1 MDAKQKHDAKQ
12 LRRKQNRELRKQG
25 LEVLVGNAASMIACR
40 LTTGPQI
47 GALKKRAEQDM
58 RVRCVLS
65 DRARNGA
72 DAAERAAAAKARR
85 KLNNQWFD
93 RGSSSIRGYWDAS
106 QKAGPCTQLTGV

>member
-65 DRARNGA
+65 DRARNGT
-72 DAAERAAAAKARR
+72 DAAERAAAAKAKR
-85 KLNNQWFD
+85 KLNDVWTN
-93 RGSSSIRGYWDAS
+93 RNSKS
-106 QKAGPCTQLTGV
+106 LTGFWNPQA

>member
-40 LTTGPQI
+40 RTTGPQI

-58 RVRCVLS
+58 RVRCALS

-72 DAAERAAAAKARR
+72 DAAERAAAAKAKR
-85 KLNNQWFD
+85 KLNDVWTN
-93 RGSSSIRGYWDAS
+93 R
-106 QKAGPCTQLTGV
+106 TQRSLTGFWNPQA